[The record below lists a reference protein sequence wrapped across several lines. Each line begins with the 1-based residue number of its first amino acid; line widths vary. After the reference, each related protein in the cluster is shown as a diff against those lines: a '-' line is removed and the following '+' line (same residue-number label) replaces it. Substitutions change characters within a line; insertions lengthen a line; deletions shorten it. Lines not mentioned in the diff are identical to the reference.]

1 MPLFIWK
8 PSYEVGIAEIDH
20 DHRMLVGMI
29 NELYEAMKEGRGYEL
44 INQTMEQLLAYVA
57 RHFATE
63 ESFMR
68 ASGYLA
74 LEYHEQEHRR
84 FTTML
89 MEMDQ
94 RRRQG
99 HAPSSVEMMTFLC
112 DWLRDHVTSVDKDL
126 GSFAKKLR

>member
-8 PSYEVGIAEIDH
+8 PSYEVGITEIDH

-44 INQTMEQLLAYVA
+44 INQTMDQLLDYVA

-68 ASGYLA
+68 ASGYPA
-74 LEYHEQEHRR
+74 LEHHEEEHRR
-84 FTTML
+84 FTAML
-89 MEMDQ
+89 IEMEQ

-99 HAPSSVEMMTFLC
+99 HSPSSVEMMTFLC

-126 GSFAKKLR
+126 GKFANKLR